1 MAYGDFKDIKRTTV
15 SDKVLRDRTL
25 NIAKSPKFDGYQ
37 RPLISMVYKFF
48 DKKTSGGA
56 VAVPQNEQLAEKL
69 NKSII
74 RKLKKKKSIF
84 SI

>member
-1 MAYGDFKDIKRTTV
+1 MVYGDFKDVKRRTA

-37 RPLISMVYKFF
+37 RPLVSMVYNFF
-48 DKKTSGGA
+48 GKKTSGGA

-69 NKSII
+69 IKSIM
-74 RKLKKKKSIF
+74 RKF
-84 SI
+84 